1 MTHIIKAAYIK
12 CRYYEYIVWG
22 YGMKNEETKREKF
35 VRIAEA
41 RTNKIINMIQLLGNC
56 SNQSLYEYSQKDV
69 NKIFNTIQTELD
81 EAKKRYSKQDSQK
94 GSKFTLD

>member
-1 MTHIIKAAYIK
+1 
-12 CRYYEYIVWG
+12 
-22 YGMKNEETKREKF
+22 MKVESKREKF

-56 SNQSLYEYSQKDV
+56 SNQSLYDYSQKDV
-69 NKIFNTIQTELD
+69 TKIFNAIQVELD

-94 GSKFTLD
+94 GSKFSLD